1 MSKIAKITEV
11 DGTSSQDNNL
21 TDIQKRTQNMLD
33 NAKEQ
38 IKKAKDKVKNTRPS
52 ELAEVDYTNYEDF
65 SSDEFRNK
73 PFMPAPIV
81 NSAGYGTFRGEPIRV
96 ENALN
101 SPDNP
106 NEEVPKWANI
116 KEELPEMEN
125 HVEPKRPVPEVVDPG
140 FNVPPSLLP
149 PTDKR
154 FPELVNPVE
163 PVPKPS
169 EPDNRK
175 EEVPKDETHPV
186 EGPED
191 ETHPEELPEDE
202 TLPVEGPE
210 LANRKEE
217 VKKAQDKGI
226 IQIAVLAVAVAGTV
240 AAYLW
245 GKN

>member
-106 NEEVPKWANI
+106 NEEVPKWANV
-116 KEELPEMEN
+116 KEELPEW
-125 HVEPKRPVPEVVDPG
+125 
-140 FNVPPSLLP
+140 
-149 PTDKR
+149 
-154 FPELVNPVE
+154 
-163 PVPKPS
+163 
-169 EPDNRK
+169 
-175 EEVPKDETHPV
+175 ETHPV
-186 EGPED
+186 ELPED
-191 ETHPEELPEDE
+191 ETHPEELPEDETLPEELPEDE

-210 LANRKEE
+210 LANPKEE

-240 AAYLW
+240 GAYVW

>member
-1 MSKIAKITEV
+1 MSNTTKITEV
-11 DGTSSQDNNL
+11 DDTSSQDNNL

-81 NSAGYGTFRGEPIRV
+81 NSDGYGTFRGEPIRV

-106 NEEVPKWANI
+106 NEEVPKWANV
-116 KEELPEMEN
+116 KEELPEYET
-125 HVEPKRPVPEVVDPG
+125 HVEPKRPVT
-140 FNVPPSLLP
+140 L
-149 PTDKR
+149 
-154 FPELVNPVE
+154 PVE
-163 PVPKPS
+163 W
-169 EPDNRK
+169 
-175 EEVPKDETHPV
+175 
-186 EGPED
+186 PED
-191 ETHPEELPEDE
+191 ETHPEELPEDETHPEELPEDETLPEELPEDE

-210 LANRKEE
+210 LANPKEE

-240 AAYLW
+240 GAYVW